1 MTDETVGWLNQLA
14 HKNAVAEFRKCCG
27 AAWWCERMANAR
39 PFANAS
45 ALISEAD
52 RLFNQMSKDSWLEA
66 FDSHPK
72 IGDLDSLRMRL
83 SGNKQWSSSEQAG
96 IQETSEQVL
105 SDLASGN
112 QTYEQQ
118 FGYIFIV
125 CATGLSAEAMLSRL
139 QERLGNDKA
148 TEFRIA
154 SREQQKITHLRLEKL
169 KPNE

>member
-1 MTDETVGWLNQLA
+1 MTDETLDWLNQLA
-14 HKNAVAEFRKCCG
+14 YTNAVSEFRKCCG

-45 ALISEAD
+45 ALMSKAD
-52 RLFNQMSKDSWLEA
+52 RLFDQMSNDAWLEA

-72 IGDLDSLRMRL
+72 IGHLDSLRMRL

-96 IQETSEQVL
+96 VQETSEQVL
-105 SDLASGN
+105 SDLTNGN
-112 QTYEQQ
+112 QAYEQQ

-148 TEFRIA
+148 TEFGIA

-169 KPNE
+169 KPSK